1 MNKIIKLLL
10 LVLLLGLSGCG
21 DQQSGNTSGKT
32 PSSLAVSPTAAT
44 VKVGAKQIFTATAT
58 YTDGTSGPVIPTWS
72 ISGSIGSIVS
82 AGYSGVFTAT
92 QVGIGSVT
100 ATYQTVSASAL
111 ITVEAAV
118 SPTVLASIEV
128 SPSTLQAR
136 VLAVQTFTAAG
147 TNASGESVTIFP
159 AWTMTGDA
167 IGNFTSSGT
176 VATLE
181 ALAEGTATINCSS
194 LEVSGSASVVIAG
207 HSQVITVESDT
218 YVDEANPGTS
228 YEADIMLKAGYMT
241 SAPSIHYETY
251 LRFSLASLPAGAVIE
266 TATLNLYSITAG
278 TSSLQM
284 YKLAGAFSAATT
296 WASRPASG
304 AFIMSNSFSGGQM
317 NSISSTELLTAV
329 QGWLATPGDN
339 FGLLIRQDGAE
350 NGVAVLNS
358 KENGT
363 QPPTLFIE
371 YQ

>member
-1 MNKIIKLLL
+1 MNKIIQMILIVSLFC
-10 LVLLLGLSGCG
+10 LSGCG
-21 DQQSGNTSGKT
+21 DQSSDNPSGKT
-32 PSSLAVSPTAAT
+32 PSSLAVSPATAT
-44 VKVGAKQIFTATAT
+44 VKVGATQVFSATAT

-82 AGYSGVFTAT
+82 AGYSGIFTGT
-92 QVGIGSVT
+92 QIGAGSVT

-118 SPTVLASIEV
+118 SPSVLTTIVV
-128 SPSTLQAR
+128 SPASLQAR
-136 VLAVQTFTAAG
+136 VGAVQTFTAAG
-147 TNASGESVTIFP
+147 ANASGESVAISPT
-159 AWTMTGDA
+159 WTMTGEA
-167 IGNFTSSGT
+167 VGNFSYCGTS
-176 VATLE
+176 ATLE
-181 ALAEGTATINCSS
+181 ALTEGTATVTCTS
-194 LEVSGSASVVIAG
+194 LEVSGSATVVIAG
-207 HSQVITVESDT
+207 HTQVITVESDT

-317 NSISSTELLTAV
+317 NSISSTELLTTV

-339 FGLLIRQDGAE
+339 YGLLIRQDGAE

-363 QPPTLFIE
+363 QPPTLVIE